1 MGIGPHSDD
10 GTDEE
15 EAKMTGVYD
24 GLTVVEL
31 ADRRNQ
37 YAGKLLAD
45 GGARVIQIE
54 PTGGS
59 PGRWCGPFV
68 ADEVDP
74 DRCLDYWW
82 YNTGKESVALDIE
95 RKPAQDLVRQLLAR
109 ADIFIEST
117 RPGTLAPYGLA
128 YGATPG
134 NKGLIHAA
142 LTDFGQ
148 DGPWR
153 DYQMNDAAHLA
164 LGGQMAST
172 GYSDSSVT
180 PIGGQ
185 GHQAWHMGC
194 VFALHG
200 ITLALFDRMTCG
212 EGQYLDVAI
221 HDCCAM
227 GTEGAVPQWLYYGE
241 TFYRQTGM
249 HAASRRQPDLE
260 LPTADGMYM
269 IAVNPTFTDNAWA
282 KLVEWMEEKG
292 VAGELTDLKYRDG
305 AVRIAEYRHGTV
317 IREAVRRLIAASK
330 GEEAFHRAQ
339 SYGITWAVIRAP
351 EENYDVPHY
360 QERNFW
366 RAVEHPEIGRAV
378 PYPRGPFMSE
388 QLRLEPRGRAP
399 HLGEHTTQVLERDL
413 GLHGAQI
420 AALAAAGVLR

>member
-1 MGIGPHSDD
+1 MG
-10 GTDEE
+10 
-15 EAKMTGVYD
+15 GVYD

-37 YAGKLLAD
+37 WAGKLLAD

-54 PTGGS
+54 PPDGS

-68 ADEVDP
+68 NDVVDP

-82 YNTGKESVALDIE
+82 YNTGKQSVALDIS
-95 RKPAQDLVRQLLAR
+95 RKPAQDLLRRLLAR
-109 ADIFIEST
+109 ADIFLEST
-117 RPGTLAPYGLA
+117 RPGTLAAFGLDYPTVSA
-128 YGATPG
+128 NA
-134 NKGLIHAA
+134 GLVYTS

-164 LGGQMAST
+164 LGGHMAST
-172 GYSDSSVT
+172 GYSDPTMT

-200 ITLALFDRMTCG
+200 ITVALFDRMTSG
-212 EGQYLDVAI
+212 AGQYIDVSI
-221 HDCCAM
+221 HDCCAI
-227 GTEGAVPQWLYYGE
+227 GTEGAVPDWLYDGE

-249 HAASRRQPDLE
+249 HAAARRQPDLE

-269 IAVNPTFTDNAWA
+269 IAVNPTFTDSAWA
-282 KLVEWMEEKG
+282 QLVGWMEERG
-292 VAGELTDLKYRDG
+292 VAGELTDEKYRN
-305 AVRIAEYRHGTV
+305 AAFRASEYRKGTA
-317 IREAVRRLIAASK
+317 IRDGIRRLIAASK

-339 SYGITWAVIRAP
+339 AHGITWAVIRAP

-360 QERNFW
+360 QERDFW
-366 RAVEHPEIGRAV
+366 RSVDHPELGRTV
-378 PYPRGPFMSE
+378 PYPRGPYLSDA
-388 QLRLEPRGRAP
+388 LRIEPRGRAP
-399 HLGEHTTQVLERDL
+399 HLGEHTQEVLEQDL
-413 GLHGAQI
+413 GLGGAQI
-420 AALAAAGVLR
+420 AALAGAGVVR